1 MSNEAKNLS
10 KLLHFTESLCAF
22 ADDVAEYEYH
32 DCLFNVEIDDDKFQF
47 DLPEL
52 VAEIRKYHQAVIDD
66 TENCSDTE
74 RSNEVAD
81 KPKSVFA
88 EPFVPEFPTKKTSSD
103 EITISDFDYFRKDM
117 SDTLQ
122 NLLDLLLLSLII
134 EEAKGHEKLPEPK
147 SKDERIKEIGMYAM
161 LRLAQIAV
169 G

>member
-66 TENCSDTE
+66 TKNCLSL
-74 RSNEVAD
+74 N
-81 KPKSVFA
+81 P
-88 EPFVPEFPTKKTSSD
+88 KTSV
-103 EITISDFDYFRKDM
+103 
-117 SDTLQ
+117 
-122 NLLDLLLLSLII
+122 
-134 EEAKGHEKLPEPK
+134 
-147 SKDERIKEIGMYAM
+147 SK
-161 LRLAQIAV
+161 RLECTQC
-169 G
+169 

>member
-1 MSNEAKNLS
+1 MSNKAEPLI
-10 KLLHFTESLCAF
+10 KLLCFTESLCAF
-22 ADDVAEYEYH
+22 ADDVAEYDYH
-32 DCLFNVEIDDDKFQF
+32 DCLFNVEIKEDKFQF

-52 VAEIRKYHQAVIDD
+52 VAEIRKYRQSILDYIGNPSAD
-66 TENCSDTE
+66 EWSD
-74 RSNEVAD
+74 EVAD
-81 KPKSVFA
+81 KIKLVFG

>member
-66 TENCSDTE
+66 TENCSDAE

-88 EPFVPEFPTKKTSSD
+88 EPFVPEFPTKKASSD
-103 EITISDFDYFRKDM
+103 EITMSDFDNFSQGM
-117 SDTLQ
+117 PDTIKTMF
-122 NLLDLLLLSLII
+122 NLVLPLSII
-134 EEAKGHEKLPEPK
+134 EEAEGHKKLDKPK
-147 SKDERIKEIGMYAM
+147 QKSERIKAIEMYAM

>member
-22 ADDVAEYEYH
+22 ADDVADYEYH

-66 TENCSDTE
+66 TENCSDAE

-81 KPKSVFA
+81 KPKSVIHPA
-88 EPFVPEFPTKKTSSD
+88 VKPPTSGGGYKA
-103 EITISDFDYFRKDM
+103 IINYC
-117 SDTLQ
+117 
-122 NLLDLLLLSLII
+122 NLIFLM
-134 EEAKGHEKLPEPK
+134 
-147 SKDERIKEIGMYAM
+147 IKCKA
-161 LRLAQIAV
+161 
-169 G
+169 

>member
-1 MSNEAKNLS
+1 MSNEDQNLS

-22 ADDVAEYEYH
+22 ADDVADYEYH
-32 DCLFNVEIDDDKFQF
+32 DCLFNVEIDDGKFQF

-52 VAEIRKYHQAVIDD
+52 VAEIRKYRQAVIDD
-66 TENCSDTE
+66 
-74 RSNEVAD
+74 
-81 KPKSVFA
+81 
-88 EPFVPEFPTKKTSSD
+88 KKTSSD

-134 EEAKGHEKLPEPK
+134 EEAKGHEKLPESK

>member
-1 MSNEAKNLS
+1 MSNKAKNLS

-22 ADDVAEYEYH
+22 ADDVADYEYH

-66 TENCSDTE
+66 TENCSDAE

-103 EITISDFDYFRKDM
+103 EITMSDFDDFRQDM
-117 SDTLQ
+117 PDTVKTIF
-122 NLLDLLLLSLII
+122 NLMLPLSII
-134 EEAKGHEKLPEPK
+134 EEAKAHERATEPMPK
-147 SKDERIKEIGMYAM
+147 EKRIKEIKMHTM

>member
-1 MSNEAKNLS
+1 MSNKAKNLS
-10 KLLHFTESLCAF
+10 KLLHFTESLCDF
-22 ADDVAEYEYH
+22 ADDVADYEYH
-32 DCLFNVEIDDDKFQF
+32 DCLFNVEIDDGKFQF

-66 TENCSDTE
+66 TENCSDAE

-103 EITISDFDYFRKDM
+103 EITMSDFDYFRQDM
-117 SDTLQ
+117 PDSVKPIFYLM
-122 NLLDLLLLSLII
+122 LPLSII
-134 EEAKGHEKLPEPK
+134 EEAKAHERAPEPK
-147 SKDERIKEIGMYAM
+147 PKSERVKEIGMYAM
-161 LRLAQIAV
+161 LGMAQIAV